1 MNVDY
6 QVVTVKNQIKS
17 KDIGGRDVELD
28 DRKDSGNYDKERTQF
43 NIEYVGF
50 DGHSTLSSKVYET
63 IYTKNINFNKN
74 DNTNILN
81 GCIVTSGPDFFRK
94 LELHMKDTERVYVE
108 GNHAGEFVFCPDIKY
123 KEDIPE
129 KMLEYFNKSYRF
141 LSKYD
146 GEENVVYSAIHFDED
161 TPHMHFY
168 FIPVVNEV
176 HRKVF
181 ETDSNGHQILKSY
194 IGKDGKE
201 KLIRIQKKDENG
213 KNLYSIEKGKFLN
226 CDQFW
231 KDKGFKT
238 SFDKIQDDYNKFI
251 TSKGFNLDRGQ
262 IGGNKY
268 HQTKAEK
275 YLEELQEENKLMELE
290 LNKNKALNEVEISYK
305 EKISNVDTNPL
316 LNPEKGKIIGY
327 KEKDINNL
335 SKYSKEITKYN
346 LNKSKI
352 IEQNEIKLESKQKQI
367 DKLNTEIKNL
377 KSGKTLLEKDKIIE
391 NQNLIIKEKDET
403 INYRNNIIESLKEE
417 LTNIK
422 EMASSLIQNV
432 KGIATDLYKA
442 LKRTLGLNVDKN
454 QEYDSYEFKNLSKKI
469 NKKYELD
476 KSDDFEL

>member
-1 MNVDY
+1 
-6 QVVTVKNQIKS
+6 
-17 KDIGGRDVELD
+17 
-28 DRKDSGNYDKERTQF
+28 
-43 NIEYVGF
+43 
-50 DGHSTLSSKVYET
+50 
-63 IYTKNINFNKN
+63 
-74 DNTNILN
+74 
-81 GCIVTSGPDFFRK
+81 
-94 LELHMKDTERVYVE
+94 
-108 GNHAGEFVFCPDIKY
+108 
-123 KEDIPE
+123 
-129 KMLEYFNKSYRF
+129 
-141 LSKYD
+141 
-146 GEENVVYSAIHFDED
+146 
-161 TPHMHFY
+161 MHFN
-168 FIPVVNEV
+168 FTPIVNEV

-181 ETDSNGHQILKSY
+181 ETDSNGHQILNSY

-201 KLIRIQKKDENG
+201 KLIPIQKKDENG

-238 SFDKIQDDYNKFI
+238 SFAKIQDDYNKFI

-335 SKYSKEITKYN
+335 SKYSKKITKDN

-403 INYRNNIIESLKEE
+403 INYQNNIIESLKEE

-442 LKRTLGLNVDKN
+442 LKRTLGLNADKN